1 MLDIFAI
8 FGAKYLFLASFL
20 IAVICALTLSKEQ
33 QKKLFYFG
41 LLALPFIYCIAVVAG
56 YFYVNPRPFVV
67 ENFIPLIPNDASNGF
82 PSDHTLLVAAI
93 AAVFTF
99 FHKRVALALW
109 TITLL
114 VGAARVYAGV
124 HHVIDVL
131 ASMLIAIVGAF
142 VVAWLLDFIEKRS
155 VR

>member
-1 MLDIFAI
+1 MLDIFVI
-8 FGAKYLFLASFL
+8 FGAKYLFLVSFL
-20 IAVICALTLSKEQ
+20 IAVICALTLSREQ

-41 LLALPFIYCIAVVAG
+41 LLALPLIYCTAVLAG
-56 YFYVNPRPFVV
+56 YLYDNPRPFVV
-67 ENFIPLIPNDASNGF
+67 GHFTPLIPHDASNGF
-82 PSDHTLLVAAI
+82 PSDHVLLVAAI

-99 FHKRVALALW
+99 FHKRVALVLW
-109 TITLL
+109 VITAL

-124 HHVIDVL
+124 HHAVDVL

-142 VVAWLLDFIEKRS
+142 VVAWLLDLIEKRS